1 MKELTVK
8 IIQLL
13 ILVCAGL
20 TEAGKALG
28 AAK

>member
-13 ILVCAGL
+13 ILVCVSL
-20 TEAGKALG
+20 TDAGKALG